1 MNDDTE
7 NARNELIKKIRVMP
21 LEELVAYESAA
32 ISTNRFITF
41 VGVICL
47 FFMLVFPSLLTI
59 LPGVI
64 LVYIMA
70 NISTGV
76 DIAIKEIRNR
86 LEKIDK

>member
-32 ISTNRFITF
+32 ISANRFITF

-64 LVYIMA
+64 LVYVMA
-70 NISTGV
+70 NISAGV
-76 DIAIKEIRNR
+76 DITIKEIRNR

>member
-64 LVYIMA
+64 LVYVMA
-70 NISTGV
+70 NISAGV
-76 DIAIKEIRNR
+76 DITIKEIRNR

>member
-41 VGVICL
+41 IGVTCL
-47 FFMLVFPSLLTI
+47 FFMLVFPSLLII